1 MSGLTSY
8 RLWIYTSSDDSGG
21 SKAQLTLTLEGTL
34 GTVTFEH
41 LERTVPRQGE
51 LFQSGHCCELYQE
64 AEEIGSMLKLTVV
77 YQATGGNKP
86 WNLTQ
91 IIMRES
97 KSGVV
102 SVFPAG
108 RTLSGRELLVLTP
121 RLTWY
126 EDRYGNCYEE
136 APTVPPAG
144 GQWQWPAMPLP
155 SANEAGA
162 SGLEASRLSHHAQLQ
177 YRLWE
182 AVAKEEIAPLVDAAL
197 QDLAQ
202 QRTPGTL
209 LHECMQAAA
218 GRPASSIGSKG
229 SYEELKRRNIEL
241 SSLVTTLEQEHEAK
255 GRHAMQADAATK
267 QLQTEKENL
276 EKQLRDKKEQLRQTQ
291 MLRDNTQKSSACVIA

>member
-1 MSGLTSY
+1 MSGFTSY
-8 RLWIYTSSDDSGG
+8 RLWIYTSNDSSGDP
-21 SKAQLTLTLEGTL
+21 KAQLTLTLEGTL
-34 GTVTFEH
+34 GQVTFEH
-41 LERTVPRQGE
+41 LEQTVPRQGE
-51 LFQSGHCCELYQE
+51 LFRPGHCCELYRE
-64 AEEIGSMLKLTVV
+64 AGEIGSMLKLTVV
-77 YQATGGNKP
+77 YQATGGNKL

-108 RTLSGRELLVLTP
+108 QTLSGRELLELTP

-218 GRPASSIGSKG
+218 GRPASSVGSQG

-241 SSLVTTLEQEHEAK
+241 SSRVTTLEQGYETKVRNAQMAETAKSQLLKEKATLEAQLK
-255 GRHAMQADAATK
+255 DAK
-267 QLQTEKENL
+267 NDLK
-276 EKQLRDKKEQLRQTQ
+276 EKQLE
-291 MLRDNTQKSSACVIA
+291 NSQKSSACVIA